1 MNKERA
7 KKGLKPIY
15 YKKRE
20 LKEMRYKEQFDKL
33 DKKGKVDK
41 EIHKAYKKL

>member
-7 KKGLKPIY
+7 KKGQTPIY

-20 LKEMRYKEQFDKL
+20 LKEMKYKEAFDKF
-33 DKKGKVDK
+33 DKKGKVDR
-41 EIHKAYKKL
+41 EIQKAYKKL

>member
-7 KKGLKPIY
+7 KLGKNPIY

-20 LKEMRYKEQFDKL
+20 LKEMKYKEEFDKL
-33 DKKGKVDK
+33 DKKGRVDR
-41 EIHKAYKKL
+41 EISKAFRKI